1 MRADGADVP
10 DVAMPEHLNN
20 HHCCCCN
27 NMTRPLL
34 LNAAAFAAAVLASP
48 LVVPVLVSALAPE
61 IPAAHLSRVSRL
73 VSEALGDKDV
83 GGGTDAT
90 MDSAAA
96 ARYASVRSAVAD
108 FNRDMPVPAN
118 ELVYGEL
125 SVPTLGRILDA
136 VGLEE
141 QETFLD
147 VGSGDGACV
156 LGASLLYNQDDS
168 LVIPKCIG
176 VEIVPGLVDR
186 SEHHAENLAD
196 ILQREKGSGS
206 SLRQAQAQVE
216 FLLGDIHDSSDRVM
230 SRVLSQATVVVC
242 FATTWCA
249 SNTETGD
256 KTSLQ
261 GRRLPNLSQALSA
274 LKRGARVVI
283 IDGKLN
289 SRDGFA
295 WQGDLRIVCPD
306 TAPYS
311 TATLYHKQ

>member
-1 MRADGADVP
+1 
-10 DVAMPEHLNN
+10 
-20 HHCCCCN
+20 
-27 NMTRPLL
+27 MTRPLL
-34 LNAAAFAAAVLASP
+34 LNAAVAIAVLAS
-48 LVVPVLVSALAPE
+48 LFVPVLVSALAPE

-108 FNRDMPVPAN
+108 FNKRDMPVPAN

-125 SVPTLGRILDA
+125 SVPTLGTILDA

-141 QETFLD
+141 EETFLD

-156 LGASLLYNQDDS
+156 LGASLLYNQDDAM
-168 LVIPKCIG
+168 VISKCIG

-186 SEHHAENLAD
+186 SEHHAKNLAD
-196 ILQREKGSGS
+196 IVQREKGSGS
-206 SLRQAQAQVE
+206 SLRQTQAQVE

-230 SRVLSQATVVVC
+230 SQVLSQATVVVC

-249 SNTETGD
+249 SNTESGD
-256 KTSLQ
+256 KKSLQ
-261 GRRLPNLSQALSA
+261 GRRLPKLSKALSA

-283 IDGKLN
+283 IDGKLD

-311 TATLYHKQ
+311 TATLYYKQ